1 MLQDFSFTI
10 GQPSTGYRTIQIHST
25 ETTEGVIQ
33 VVRDGFRTS
42 LPAPNVADA
51 AWMMRADSLFFIE
64 DSSLMKCCHKLS
76 SMAWQIR
83 YTTDEKSDF
92 LMRQGEFPADWN
104 TFIDW
109 LADGTPTLDWSSYRL
124 PVRQPG
130 EFIVC
135 GVVFHGSGQ
144 EYHYW
149 TEDDTLCEGDW
160 VLVPVG
166 SGSQETAARI
176 ESIGYYTRSNAPY
189 PIERMKMIIGRA
201 DKEDI

>member
-1 MLQDFSFTI
+1 
-10 GQPSTGYRTIQIHST
+10 
-25 ETTEGVIQ
+25 
-33 VVRDGFRTS
+33 
-42 LPAPNVADA
+42 
-51 AWMMRADSLFFIE
+51 
-64 DSSLMKCCHKLS
+64 
-76 SMAWQIR
+76 
-83 YTTDEKSDF
+83 
-92 LMRQGEFPADWN
+92 MRQGVFPACWN
-104 TFIDW
+104 DFIDW
-109 LADGTPTLDWSSYRL
+109 LADITPALDWSSYRL

-149 TEDDTLCEGDW
+149 TEDSTLCEGDW

-189 PIERMKMIIGRA
+189 PIERMKMVIGRA
-201 DKEDI
+201 DKTEI

>member
-1 MLQDFSFTI
+1 MLQELSFTI
-10 GQPSTGYRTIQIHST
+10 GQPSTGYRTLDVHASNPENINVRI
-25 ETTEGVIQ
+25 
-33 VVRDGFRTS
+33 VRDGFRTS
-42 LPAPNVADA
+42 LPAPSTPDA
-51 AWMMRADSLFFIE
+51 AWLARADAVLPAE
-64 DSSLMKCCHKLS
+64 PPPMKRCHKLS
-76 SMAWQIR
+76 SLSWQLR
-83 YTTDEKSDF
+83 YTTDEHSDF
-92 LMRQGEFPADWN
+92 LMRQGVFPACWN
-104 TFIDW
+104 DFIDW
-109 LADGTPTLDWSSYRL
+109 LADITPALDWSSYRL

-149 TEDDTLCEGDW
+149 TEDSTLCEGDW

-189 PIERMKMIIGRA
+189 PIERMKMVIGRA
-201 DKEDI
+201 DRTEI

>member
-10 GQPSTGYRTIQIHST
+10 GQTTKGYRTIQIHAS
-25 ETTEGVIQ
+25 EKNEGTIQ

-42 LPAPNVADA
+42 LPPQSAADA
-51 AWMMRADSLFFIE
+51 DWMTRADGLFFF
-64 DSSLMKCCHKLS
+64 DDQPLMKHCHKLS
-76 SMAWQIR
+76 GMAWQIR
-83 YTTDEKSDF
+83 YTADEKSDC
-92 LMRQGEFPADWN
+92 LMHQGEFPAQWN

-109 LADGTPTLDWSSYRL
+109 LADGTPALDWSTYRL

-135 GVVFHGSGQ
+135 GVVFPGSGQ

-149 TEDDTLCEGDW
+149 TEDDTLREGDW

-166 SGSQETAARI
+166 SGSQETAVRI

-201 DKEDI
+201 DKEDT